1 MFFFNKSV
9 FMNTECVELF
19 VLGSGADI
27 FMCTYVPACVCVC
40 VCVCVCDGACEC
52 YALRGTGGHLAL
64 ASLSSGQY
72 KKFMLK
78 VS

>member
-1 MFFFNKSV
+1 
-9 FMNTECVELF
+9 MNTKCAELF

-27 FMCTYVPACVCVC
+27 FMCTYVPA
-40 VCVCVCDGACEC
+40 CVCVCDGACEC